1 MLKKTLQTITWGDPQ
16 HDRFDHILSLA
27 KASGFDALE
36 IGYRRL
42 SQVSVEEMQTLLDK
56 HQLTLSSTH
65 IGGNLEDMK
74 QAGEERN
81 GLARV
86 LGEVKQLGARNIMYS
101 GLNEKSKEA
110 IETGIDQLNEA
121 ASICAEQGLQLLY
134 HNHGWEFADGG
145 WIFQRLLEK
154 ASDQIGFGLDVGW
167 ALYAGEDV
175 TKLLNDLSDRIHILH
190 IKDYDRL
197 GEGFHTVHLGTGVL
211 QLEPVWQWI
220 AQQKD
225 RDVFITAEQDSAPDA
240 DLACRENGAY
250 LSQQFEAL
258 GL

>member
-16 HDRFDHILSLA
+16 HDRFDHIFQLA

-42 SQVSVEEMQTLLDK
+42 SQIPVAEMQALLDK
-56 HQLTLSSTH
+56 HQLVLSSTH

-86 LGEVKQLGARNIMYS
+86 VGDAKELGARYLMYS
-101 GLNEKSKEA
+101 GLNETDKDA
-110 IETGIDQLNEA
+110 VETGIDQLNEA
-121 ASICAEQGLQLLY
+121 AAICADHGIQLLY
-134 HNHGWEFADGG
+134 HNHGWEFANDS

-154 ASDQIGFGLDVGW
+154 GSDQIGFGLDVGW
-167 ALYAGEDV
+167 ALFAGQDAPQ
-175 TKLLNDLSDRIHILH
+175 LLQNLSERIHILH
-190 IKDYDRL
+190 IKDYDRV
-197 GEGFHTVHLGTGVL
+197 GEGFTTLHLGTGVL
-211 QLEPVWQWI
+211 ELEPVWQWI
-220 AQQKD
+220 GQQRD
-225 RDVFITAEQDSAPDA
+225 RDIFITAEQDSAPDA

-250 LSQQFEAL
+250 LSKKFAEL